1 MVDQPDSAAAEHGI
15 AADSP
20 LSLSLG
26 SLASLGSP
34 LNARPF
40 GRLPHVIFRGKTF
53 DS

>member
-26 SLASLGSP
+26 SLASL
-34 LNARPF
+34 ARVAAERPTV
-40 GRLPHVIFRGKTF
+40 RQTTARHL
-53 DS
+53 